1 LRTDIPGQI
10 IILNGVQRSGKTSI
24 AQVIQETFTGIW
36 MNIGVDAHIKCT
48 PPAFR
53 PGVGLRAQKSEWA
66 TAVVGRAPLEVLE
79 EHVPVLFAALY
90 ESVAAHARLGLNV
103 VMDVG
108 HHDAYTRPLRIL
120 PDCARRLA
128 GLPVLFVGV
137 RCPVDVLWERR
148 EATWGQVRGE
158 VDASVTS
165 SVHLGVDAVH
175 AHGGYDL
182 EVDTSVLTP
191 AGCAELIRKRVVEG
205 PPGSR
210 FAELSRE

>member
-1 LRTDIPGQI
+1 MRADRPGQI
-10 IILNGVQRSGKTSI
+10 VILNGVQRSGKTSI
-24 AQVIQETFTGIW
+24 AQVMQDTFPGLW
-36 MNIGVDAHIKCT
+36 MNLGVDAHIKCT

-53 PGVGLRAQKSEWA
+53 PGVGLRAQKPEWA
-66 TAVVGRAPLEVLE
+66 SPAPGRVSLDVLE
-79 EHVPVLFAALY
+79 DYVPVLYAALY

-103 VMDVG
+103 VVDVG
-108 HHDAYTRPLRIL
+108 HHDAYSRPLGIL

-158 VDASVTS
+158 VDAGVTG
-165 SVHLGVDAVH
+165 SVHFGVDAIH

-182 EVDTSVLTP
+182 EVDTSALSP
-191 AGCAELIRKRVVEG
+191 EACAELIRKRLAEG

-210 FAELSRE
+210 FAEIAGE